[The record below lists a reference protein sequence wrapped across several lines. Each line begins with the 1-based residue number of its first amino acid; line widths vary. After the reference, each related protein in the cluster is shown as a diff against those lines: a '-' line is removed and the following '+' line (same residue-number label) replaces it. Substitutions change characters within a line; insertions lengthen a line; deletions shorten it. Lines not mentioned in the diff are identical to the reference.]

1 MWKKSKVISCKT
13 GLNAPGNHL
22 SKADTDSD
30 LHTDRK
36 STGRM
41 RIFFIV
47 PFLLHKTRGRKYKGG
62 NLRDNPGFVK

>member
-1 MWKKSKVISCKT
+1 MEKTKVNSCKT

-22 SKADTDSD
+22 SKSDTDSD

-36 STGRM
+36 STGRL